1 MPKRTYGETTQRRTL
16 QVLETILRVA
26 NLERER
32 LPDSNIEFRWVEY
45 AALPKLVVKATVA
58 DLWQACSHGS
68 QQPQL
73 TKAAVREALHALE
86 KHLGI
91 LTDNRTSTQGAAT
104 WHFTLEL
111 WSRDTEANLAKAL
124 KLWQAK
130 QDQRQPSTSRP
141 LSSKSRKNLGQV
153 ASSLDDADFSQM
165 LDDYAQW
172 YRQAY
177 GIIKILPGLMQRPI
191 PLEAVYV
198 DVKVLDQQSKRLL
211 SPNALETFYQKFQS
225 RSLFGSELPRRDG
238 LAVAQEHLYLM
249 VLGSPGMGKS
259 TFLKKLGLH
268 ALATTSSATSKQI
281 PILIELKRLQQS
293 PFNLQNTIQQILFRR
308 ECPNSSIYIE
318 QCLYEGSF
326 LLLLDGLDE
335 VPEAQ
340 RGELVQHIQIFI
352 QNFPKNKIII
362 SCRTAAHYFNFAQFV
377 DVIVAEFSDAQIRSF
392 LDNWFNSQ
400 AGSSV
405 EQAITIWSLIKQ
417 RKNTPLKE
425 LARTPLLL
433 TYLCLV
439 FESAEAFPATRN
451 LLYDQVLNLFL
462 KDWAQQKNLS
472 QTEPS
477 WLPLYLQKQLLSEIA
492 YETFKAEQLF
502 IPQIHLRQNIL
513 SFFKDHTPANS
524 NIDPDVFLRHL
535 ATRQGLLAERFQDR
549 WSFSHLTL
557 QEYLVAQY
565 IVNDAQIDF
574 LLNECLTSRRWRE
587 VMISV
592 AECLGTET
600 YNYLKAIQDRADKII
615 IDHPK
620 LKDVIGWSQNS
631 FRDPSGGLLTLS
643 ERAILIA
650 AFSAIAASRA
660 SDFDVDNSVGYK
672 IAFALVTGCTSAV
685 AIAQEGSALY
695 QAAVTSS
702 ATIAAARANA
712 ADEARAKNIDFVI
725 REARELIDA
734 VSNES
739 GILSEY
745 DRTRIVCRGIGFSA
759 QAANAGKRLPSSF
772 SKMLTELG
780 NQLNHALNSVPDA
793 TADGNTWR
801 EWSDQLEDSWIQAFR
816 CSKDLMTLTLAEAE
830 AFETYLYLTELLI
843 RCIESA
849 WQVSESDLQSL
860 QQLILATD

>member
-1 MPKRTYGETTQRRTL
+1 MPKRTYGETTRRRTL

-26 NLERER
+26 NLEREH

-45 AALPKLVVKATVA
+45 AAPPKLVVKATVA
-58 DLWQACSHGS
+58 DLWQACSQGS

-104 WHFTLEL
+104 WHFTLDL
-111 WSRDTEANLAKAL
+111 WSRDPETNLAKAL
-124 KLWQAK
+124 KLWQSK
-130 QDQRQPSTSRP
+130 QDQRQASTSRP
-141 LSSKSRKNLGQV
+141 LSLKSRKNSGQV
-153 ASSLDDADFSQM
+153 ASSLDDSDLSQM
-165 LDDYAQW
+165 LDDYARW
-172 YRQAY
+172 YRQTY
-177 GIIKILPGLMQRPI
+177 GVIKILPGLMQRPI

-211 SPNALETFYQKFQS
+211 SPNALETFCQKFQS
-225 RSLFGSELPRRDG
+225 RSLFGNELPRRDG
-238 LAVAQEHLYLM
+238 LAVAQECPYLM

-268 ALATTSSATSKQI
+268 ALAAPSSATSKQL

-308 ECPNSSIYIE
+308 ECPNSTIYVE

-362 SCRTAAHYFNFAQFV
+362 SCRTAAHYFNFTQFV

-392 LDNWFNSQ
+392 LDNWFNSK

-417 RKNTPLKE
+417 RKNAPLKE

-433 TYLCLV
+433 TYICLV
-439 FESAEAFPATRN
+439 FESEEAFPATRN

-462 KDWAQQKNLS
+462 RDWTQQKSISLA
-472 QTEPS
+472 EPS
-477 WLPLYLQKQLLSEIA
+477 RLPLYLQKQLLSEIA
-492 YETFKAEQLF
+492 YETFKDEQLF
-502 IPQIHLRQNIL
+502 IPPIYLRQKIL
-513 SFFKDHTPANS
+513 EFSNDHAPANS
-524 NIDPDVFLRHL
+524 KIDPDIFLRHL
-535 ATRQGLLAERFQDR
+535 VTRQGLLAERFKDC

-557 QEYLVAQY
+557 QEYLVAHY
-565 IVNDAQIDF
+565 IVNNAQIDF

-587 VMISV
+587 VVIST
-592 AECLGTET
+592 AECLDIEA
-600 YNYLKAIQDRADKII
+600 YNYLTAIQDQANKII

-620 LKDVIGWSQNS
+620 LKDIISWSQNS
-631 FRDPSGGLLTLS
+631 FRDSSSAFLTLS
-643 ERAILIA
+643 ERASLIA

-660 SDFDVDNSVGYK
+660 SDFDIDNSVGYK
-672 IAFALVTGCTSAV
+672 IAFALVTGCASAV

-712 ADEARAKNIDFVI
+712 ADEARANNIDFVI
-725 REARELIDA
+725 REARELIDD

-745 DRTRIVCRGIGFSA
+745 DRTRIVCRGIGFSS
-759 QAANAGKRLPSSF
+759 QAANAGKRSSSSF
-772 SKMLTELG
+772 SGMLTELDD
-780 NQLNHALNSVPDA
+780 QLTFALNSVPDA
-793 TADGNTWR
+793 TADASTWLG
-801 EWSDQLEDSWIQAFR
+801 WSAQLEASWIQAFR

-849 WQVSESDLQSL
+849 WQIPESDRQSL
-860 QQLILATD
+860 KQQLLV